1 MVNIKQYENIIQN
14 LVKNIQDKFFEIL
27 TFISK
32 LVVKVDSSNFLTLK
46 IKIYEKFSFKKP
58 GLEI

>member
-1 MVNIKQYENIIQN
+1 MKLRVLKKNILLNGNIMMVNTKQYKDIMQN

-32 LVVKVDSSNFLTLK
+32 LVVKVDSSLF
-46 IKIYEKFSFKKP
+46 
-58 GLEI
+58 